1 MSCVLI
7 EGKRYYKDDITG
19 RISLDTAS
27 NEEAERR
34 AQRNRVCSSQVGNG
48 SNYGRKQVILT
59 IFIIALLSGNLAL
72 LYNHYHVSKAQNTI
86 SQYMD
91 SKDNE
96 KRSHENREL
105 SSETMNSNEYIMP
118 DSTSRYLELTDVE
131 NMDNDTIQMVIY
143 EIYARHG
150 HEFILQKNKE
160 YFSGKSWYSPISGKT
175 DKEIRAEFNDYERA
189 NVKFLKEQLRE
200 RKGA

>member
-1 MSCVLI
+1 MSYVLI

-59 IFIIALLSGNLAL
+59 IFIIALLSGNMAL

-118 DSTSRYLELTDVE
+118 DSTSRYLELTDGRIWI
-131 NMDNDTIQMVIY
+131 MIQFRWLFMRYMLVTDMNLLCKRI
-143 EIYARHG
+143 
-150 HEFILQKNKE
+150 
-160 YFSGKSWYSPISGKT
+160 KSISV
-175 DKEIRAEFNDYERA
+175 ERA
-189 NVKFLKEQLRE
+189 GIVQYQGKRTKKLERNLMITKEQM
-200 RKGA
+200 